1 VDCAGQRYLANVLS
15 HEGEQTMQRR
25 QFLAASLATSA
36 LALTREALA
45 QSPESHDGSHAREFY
60 QIRQYKLENGPQT
73 KLANSYFADA
83 LIPALTRMGFVPV
96 GAFSLDIGP
105 ETPTYYLVIPGASA
119 EALVTADLHLAED
132 GEFMKAADAFW
143 NAPASSPAFQR
154 VESSLLMAFAGW
166 PKLTPTP
173 VAGSKRVFQMRT
185 YESPSY
191 RDHVN
196 KVEMFHKGEF
206 EIFQAA
212 GLHSVFYGD
221 VLIGARMPALTYML
235 RLDSLDE
242 MNAKW
247 DAFRNHP
254 DWKKLSSDPK
264 YSFEP
269 TVSNIT
275 NLVLSPL
282 GCSQI

>member
-1 VDCAGQRYLANVLS
+1 
-15 HEGEQTMQRR
+15 MQRR

-36 LALTREALA
+36 LALARDAAA
-45 QSPESHDGSHAREFY
+45 QSAKPGREFY
-60 QIRQYKLENGPQT
+60 QIRKYKLESGPQT
-73 KLANSYFADA
+73 KLVGSYFADA
-83 LIPALTRMGFVPV
+83 LIPALTRMGFGPM
-96 GAFSLDIGP
+96 GAFNLTMGP
-105 ETPTYYLVIPGASA
+105 ETPTYYLLIPGSSA

-132 GEFMKAADAFW
+132 AEFLKAADPFW
-143 NAPASSPAFQR
+143 SAPASSPSFQR
-154 VESSLLMAFAGW
+154 VESSLLQAFEGW

-173 VAGSKRVFQMRT
+173 KPGPDPAKMDKRIFQLRT

-206 EIFQAA
+206 EIFAAA

-221 VLIGARMPALTYML
+221 MLIGPRMPCLTYML
-235 RLDSLDE
+235 RLESLE
-242 MNAKW
+242 VLNAKW
-247 DAFRNHP
+247 DAFGNNP
-254 DWKKLSSDPK
+254 DWKKLSSDPR

-275 NLVLSPL
+275 NLILSPL
-282 GCSQI
+282 GSSQI